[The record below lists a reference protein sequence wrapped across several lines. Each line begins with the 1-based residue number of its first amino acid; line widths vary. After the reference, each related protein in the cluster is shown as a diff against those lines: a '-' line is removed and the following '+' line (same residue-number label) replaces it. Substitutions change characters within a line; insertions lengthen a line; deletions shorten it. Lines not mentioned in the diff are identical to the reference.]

1 MCRKKVEKKGEG
13 CLGFARLNRFFG
25 GLIDI
30 LLLLEQDTLI
40 LVNEPLHGLGASD
53 TLVLADDG
61 GGSSAVLDTLTGAT
75 ENDIDIHT
83 IDTNGRIVL
92 DTKIDVLLDTET
104 EVAVGGEVAL
114 EQLVLLDLQGLLE
127 DLLGLR
133 TTHGGVHG
141 DLFITT
147 DTEGT
152 DGVTSLRVNGGLS
165 SQLVEH
171 YTTIISHLHHFPH

>member
-1 MCRKKVEKKGEG
+1 MCVSEKEGGKVGG
-13 CLGFARLNRFFG
+13 RGFGFARLNRFFW

-40 LVNEPLHGLGASD
+40 LVDEPLHGLRTSD

-61 GGSSAVLDTLTGAT
+61 GGSSAVLDALTLAT
-75 ENDIDIHT
+75 ENDVDIHT
-83 IDTNGRIVL
+83 IDTDGRIVL

-114 EQLVLLDLQGLLE
+114 EQLVLLNLQGLLE
-127 DLLGLR
+127 NLLGLR
-133 TTHGGVHG
+133 ATHGGVHG
-141 DLFITT
+141 DLFVTT
-147 DTEGT
+147 DTKGT

-171 YTTIISHLHHFPH
+171 YFAIISH